1 MRNGLQVGVSQRHRV
16 VMTCETISHYIIS
29 LTYNSELQR
38 QIVEAQKHQ
47 FLRVKQAAEL

>member
-1 MRNGLQVGVSQRHRV
+1 MDYREESVNDTVLWWLVSPSV
-16 VMTCETISHYIIS
+16 IIIS
-29 LTYNSELQR
+29 LTYNSVLQR